1 MAGPAPQRVVIPYSP
16 RAQFLPLHETT
27 KRFGAVVAHRRAGKT
42 VACVNHLVRAA
53 LTCPLPD
60 PRYAYIAP
68 YYSQAKDVAWTY
80 LKKFSA
86 PIPGI
91 SVNESEL
98 RVDYPNGARVRL
110 YGAEN
115 YDRMRGLYFDGIV
128 PDEYGDMD
136 PRAWPEVFRPALSD
150 RRGWTLFIGTPKG
163 KNHFYDLWTAA
174 GRDPAWF
181 TLMLKASETGILPP
195 EELADA
201 RKSMSEE
208 QYEQE
213 YECSFEAAILGAYYA
228 SEFKRIDADNRI
240 RSVLWEPNLPVHTA
254 WDLGIDDATAIW
266 FVQQAGREVRVIDY
280 YEASGAGLDH
290 YAKVLKEKPY
300 SYGSHFLPHDVEV
313 TELGTGKSR
322 YAMLQSLGVRP
333 TVVRRATVEDGI
345 NAARV
350 LLARCW
356 FDADKCER
364 GLNALRQ
371 YRKEFDDK
379 TKTWRARPLHDWT
392 SHAADAFRYLAQ
404 GLPQHVQALQRPARA
419 ISDYQMLG

>member
-1 MAGPAPQRVVIPYSP
+1 
-16 RAQFLPLHETT
+16 
-27 KRFGAVVAHRRAGKT
+27 

-419 ISDYQMLG
+419 ISEYKMLG